1 MNKSASGIVAEVP
14 SFRVTVAFPFSSKT
28 TDLASGFN
36 SFSFSSTLALSSG
49 FVGFPTNLSAGLT
62 ILLFPAL
69 GLAVSSLVLTK
80 SVAGIAAVLPSGVDT
95 ETVPFSSIVTIASG
109 FTASTSATILA
120 FSSSVNLD
128 GSFTITLSSGLLIS
142 FPPLPLSNCSSVFT
156 NFVGSIIPLSPASV
170 VTSIFPL
177 SSYLTSLAVGL
188 TFLTSSKILAFSSA
202 VNALGSLT
210 STLSIGLLISPI
222 ALIAALSASLITSTS
237 VLLVTAS
244 IPSFAFSAILST
256 LAFNTSLASGVKS

>member
-1 MNKSASGIVAEVP
+1 M
-14 SFRVTVAFPFSSKT
+14 
-28 TDLASGFN
+28 
-36 SFSFSSTLALSSG
+36 
-49 FVGFPTNLSAGLT
+49 
-62 ILLFPAL
+62 
-69 GLAVSSLVLTK
+69 
-80 SVAGIAAVLPSGVDT
+80 
-95 ETVPFSSIVTIASG
+95 
-109 FTASTSATILA
+109 
-120 FSSSVNLD
+120 
-128 GSFTITLSSGLLIS
+128 
-142 FPPLPLSNCSSVFT
+142 
-156 NFVGSIIPLSPASV
+156 
-170 VTSIFPL
+170 